1 MGISSEGFGIKRSD
15 ILTPM
20 NHGIPDYYAVRVDV
34 HIYIYSLSLSKL
46 LGKRADKLCVYT
58 HV

>member
-1 MGISSEGFGIKRSD
+1 MGISSEGFEIKRSD

-34 HIYIYSLSLSKL
+34 PIYIFSSSVKI
-46 LGKRADKLCVYT
+46 AWQAC
-58 HV
+58 

>member
-1 MGISSEGFGIKRSD
+1 
-15 ILTPM
+15 M

-34 HIYIYSLSLSKL
+34 PIYIYIYSLPLSKL